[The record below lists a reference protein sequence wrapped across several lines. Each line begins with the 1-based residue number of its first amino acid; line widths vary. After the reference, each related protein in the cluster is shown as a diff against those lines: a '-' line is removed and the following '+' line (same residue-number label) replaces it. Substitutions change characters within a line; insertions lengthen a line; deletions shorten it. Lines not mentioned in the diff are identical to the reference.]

1 MSVLFTSAAK
11 GSARPAAP
19 SMSARQS
26 FQGRQAFHVWRPRRG
41 ARRQCGQALVLGMFM
56 LMVVALLAFFQ
67 FSAGQSTAAK
77 LRLVNATDA
86 AAYSAGLWRAR
97 SMNYYAYA
105 NRAIIAN
112 EVAIAQA
119 TTIVSFAR
127 YLQGMVERVSQV
139 GRYWPGLG
147 NALRMAEEA
156 SHLGLKLTHYTATVE
171 VAARSGYNHALANS
185 QQIIHAMT
193 NHNLALSAIAN
204 EVISQT
210 DRRFH
215 AFVMPKAA
223 MDGGDITKRLSGED
237 RGRLRDVVMAS
248 RDAHTKDRGKDIEWP
263 CVGAL
268 VRQGQT
274 ELILDHESSLDRWQA
289 YDTLSVHGRR
299 KRLSCKLRER
309 IALGWGGGEVA
320 TDPKGTLDALGV
332 MGQNPSGQKTQ
343 NGRAYRRAAEDV
355 EFWSTGAYFGLPSV
369 RGLDFDSAALK
380 KNDRFPV
387 MQVGIVGRIKN
398 PDAIATA
405 QNRQLGAGR
414 VQPKDNFA
422 GDKSP
427 MLALSMAEVYFRRPP
442 AADRRVEYAS
452 LYSPYWQVRLIP
464 VPWHLRESLSIGYQL
479 SNS

>member
-1 MSVLFTSAAK
+1 MRVVH
-11 GSARPAAP
+11 
-19 SMSARQS
+19 RQ
-26 FQGRQAFHVWRPRRG
+26 R
-41 ARRQCGQALVLGMFM
+41 GQALVLGMF
-56 LMVVALLAFFQ
+56 LLVVVALLAFFQ

-119 TTIVSFAR
+119 TTLVSFAR
-127 YLQGMVERVSQV
+127 FLQGMVERASQV
-139 GRYWPGLG
+139 GRYWPGVRQ
-147 NALRMAEEA
+147 ALQAAEEVTR
-156 SHLGLKLTHYTATVE
+156 LGLQLTHYTAAVE
-171 VAARSGYNHALANS
+171 VAARSGYNHALATS
-185 QQIIHAMT
+185 QQIIHVMT
-193 NHNLALSAIAN
+193 NSGIALSAIAN
-204 EVISQT
+204 EVIAQT

-215 AFVMPKAA
+215 AFVMPKGIFDAA
-223 MDGGDITKRLSGED
+223 DITKRYAGED
-237 RGRLRDVVMAS
+237 RGRLREVVMAS
-248 RDAHTKDRGKDIEWP
+248 RDAYTEARGQSIEQN
-263 CVGAL
+263 CLGGV
-268 VRQGQT
+268 VREGQT

-289 YDTLSVHGRR
+289 YDTFSVHLPR
-299 KRLSCKLRER
+299 KRLRCGLRER
-309 IALGWGGGEVA
+309 IPLAWGGGEVA

-332 MGQNPSGQKTQ
+332 MGQNASGQKTR
-343 NGRAYRRAAEDV
+343 NGSAYRRAAQDHA
-355 EFWSTGAYFGLPSV
+355 FWSSGTYFGLPSV
-369 RGLDFDSAALK
+369 YGLDFDSAALK

-398 PDAIATA
+398 PDAIGTA

-422 GDKSP
+422 SERSP

-442 AADRRVEYAS
+442 AADSRVEYAS

-464 VPWHLRESLSIGYQL
+464 VPWHLRESLSLGYQF
-479 SNS
+479 SNP